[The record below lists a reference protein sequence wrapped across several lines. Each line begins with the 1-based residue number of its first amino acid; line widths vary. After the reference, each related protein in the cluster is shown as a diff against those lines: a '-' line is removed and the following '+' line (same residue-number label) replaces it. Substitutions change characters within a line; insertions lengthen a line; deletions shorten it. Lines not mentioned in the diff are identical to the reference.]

1 MKTILEIAKLA
12 QDKIVNFYQGADES
26 EVNISFCYSI
36 SSVDIEIV
44 YPIHVQ
50 KLFSELFAMSNQL
63 KAECHIGE
71 YKITPKLFKIGGKPN
86 SVIQQPDY

>member
-12 QDKIVNFYQGADES
+12 QDKIVNFYQGAGES

-44 YPIHVQ
+44 YPIHVT
-50 KLFSELFAMSNQL
+50 
-63 KAECHIGE
+63 KAIFRTFCYE
-71 YKITPKLFKIGGKPN
+71 
-86 SVIQQPDY
+86 

>member
-12 QDKIVNFYQGADES
+12 QDKIVNFYQGAGES
-26 EVNISFCYSI
+26 EVNISFFYSI

-44 YPIHVQ
+44 YPIH
-50 KLFSELFAMSNQL
+50 NQL

-71 YKITPKLFKIGGKPN
+71 YKITLSSSKLKV
-86 SVIQQPDY
+86 SLIQ

>member
-12 QDKIVNFYQGADES
+12 QDKIVNFYQRAGES

-63 KAECHIGE
+63 KAECQVNEFQLSISSS
-71 YKITPKLFKIGGKPN
+71 KLKV
-86 SVIQQPDY
+86 SLIQ

>member
-12 QDKIVNFYQGADES
+12 QDKIVNFSQGTGES

-63 KAECHIGE
+63 KAECHIEE
-71 YKITPKLFKIGGKPN
+71 YKITLSSSKLKV
-86 SVIQQPDY
+86 SLIQ

>member
-12 QDKIVNFYQGADES
+12 QDKIVNFYQGAGES

-63 KAECHIGE
+63 KCESHIAD
-71 YKITPKLFKIGGKPN
+71 YKLSISSSRLKVSLF
-86 SVIQQPDY
+86 Q

>member
-12 QDKIVNFYQGADES
+12 QDKIVNFYQGAGES
-26 EVNISFCYSI
+26 EVNISFCYNI

-50 KLFSELFAMSNQL
+50 KLLFSELFAMSNQL

-71 YKITPKLFKIGGKPN
+71 YKITLSSSKLKV
-86 SVIQQPDY
+86 SLIQ

>member
-1 MKTILEIAKLA
+1 MKTFLEIAKLA
-12 QDKIVNFYQGADES
+12 QDKIVNFYQGAGES

-50 KLFSELFAMSNQL
+50 KLFQNFLL
-63 KAECHIGE
+63 
-71 YKITPKLFKIGGKPN
+71 
-86 SVIQQPDY
+86 

>member
-12 QDKIVNFYQGADES
+12 QDKIVNFYQGAGES

-44 YPIHVQ
+44 YPPHVS
-50 KLFSELFAMSNQL
+50 KLFSELHTLCTQL
-63 KAECHIGE
+63 KFENHITE
-71 YKITPKLFKIGGKPN
+71 FNISISSSKLRV
-86 SVIQQPDY
+86 SLTQ

>member
-1 MKTILEIAKLA
+1 MKTILEIARLA
-12 QDKIVNFYQGADES
+12 QDKIVNFYQRAGEN

-36 SSVDIEIV
+36 NSVDIEIV

-63 KAECHIGE
+63 KAECYIRE
-71 YKITPKLFKIGGKPN
+71 YKITLSSSKLEVSLIP
-86 SVIQQPDY
+86 